1 VRVITN
7 IPYFTT
13 WGISYIGESN
23 DLWGLSAENFIGETN
38 IDVCVYVVSVE
49 SYTEFYLDY
58 LSADITYSTGDY
70 QTNYFGYDDDGL
82 FVVQDQTTNRYPLV
96 ELDTLSNQVAAIEGT
111 DANSFIALS
120 NQVDGLMEQTN
131 TWNTGATDA
140 SAATGSI
147 AILQGDFDAHISNET
162 ADIQHL
168 TAAEKVIATN
178 AVQQGADG
186 TSTNLSDY
194 NNDAGFVTNA
204 PTNQIIDVSGVAYII
219 TNTPSA
225 AGDVLVF
232 DPASTTAQF
241 VAQSPGGITLAG
253 ATLAVDTLGGWG
265 GYQTGGGSTTN
276 NGIVVSAYSTANA
289 TNNFKSGW
297 AFFSAATNVLQ
308 DKYAYARIPIP
319 PYASGWGETA
329 MVFRVRTSS
338 DSIITNYV
346 NLLLDDGST
355 AFSDGITNL
364 VSTTA
369 GEWLDVPVLAS
380 ALPAAWTN
388 DLDNI
393 RPALSLRGDYF
404 AWQSNYCQWV
414 EVQCNFE

>member
-1 VRVITN
+1 
-7 IPYFTT
+7 
-13 WGISYIGESN
+13 
-23 DLWGLSAENFIGETN
+23 
-38 IDVCVYVVSVE
+38 
-49 SYTEFYLDY
+49 
-58 LSADITYSTGDY
+58 
-70 QTNYFGYDDDGL
+70 
-82 FVVQDQTTNRYPLV
+82 
-96 ELDTLSNQVAAIEGT
+96 
-111 DANSFIALS
+111 
-120 NQVDGLMEQTN
+120 
-131 TWNTGATDA
+131 
-140 SAATGSI
+140 
-147 AILQGDFDAHISNET
+147 
-162 ADIQHL
+162 
-168 TAAEKVIATN
+168 
-178 AVQQGADG
+178 
-186 TSTNLSDY
+186 
-194 NNDAGFVTNA
+194 
-204 PTNQIIDVSGVAYII
+204 
-219 TNTPSA
+219 
-225 AGDVLVF
+225 
-232 DPASTTAQF
+232 
-241 VAQSPGGITLAG
+241 
-253 ATLAVDTLGGWG
+253 VDTLGGWG